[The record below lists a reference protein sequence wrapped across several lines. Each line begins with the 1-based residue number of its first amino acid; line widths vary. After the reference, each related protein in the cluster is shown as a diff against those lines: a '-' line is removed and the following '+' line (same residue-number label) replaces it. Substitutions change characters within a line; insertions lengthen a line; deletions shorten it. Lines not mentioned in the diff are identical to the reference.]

1 MNTQV
6 LSQPKGGADFSAGR
20 FISWKGTIIALVGI
34 SLLMTFYRWF
44 QGAYGWS
51 AGTDST
57 MAVFD
62 ETWMA
67 LLKIQLPVI
76 VAAWIG
82 VWSYLWM
89 TRDRHLDKLQP
100 KEELQRYFTLILFI
114 LVYAFAVYFA
124 ASFFAEEDAAWHQVV
139 VRDTSFTPSHIVLFY
154 GTMPLYIT
162 FGVGSLLYAVTRLPK
177 FAANISIPFFLAVA
191 GPLMILPNLGYNEWG
206 HAFWMLE
213 EVFTAPLHWG
223 FVMLGWSVLALGG
236 LLVQIMMHMVEL
248 FAKVDKE
255 ENLKAA

>member
-1 MNTQV
+1 MSTQV
-6 LSQPKGGADFSAGR
+6 SQQPRGADSLSVGA
-20 FISWKGTIIALVGI
+20 FISLKGAILGLAGVMG
-34 SLLMTFYRWF
+34 LMVFYRWF
-44 QGAYGWS
+44 QGNYAWT
-51 AGTDST
+51 AGLDAT
-57 MAVFD
+57 MPIFD
-62 ETWMA
+62 KVWMG
-67 LLKIQLPVI
+67 LLSIQLPLI

-82 VWSYLWM
+82 TWSYLWF

-100 KEELQRYFTLILFI
+100 KEEIKRYFTLVLFI
-114 LVYAFAVYFA
+114 LVYALAVYFA
-124 ASFFAEEDAAWHQVV
+124 ASFFAEEDAAWHQVA

-162 FGVGSLLYAVTRLPK
+162 FGVGSMLYAITRLPK

-223 FVMLGWSVLALGG
+223 FVVLGWSVLALGG
-236 LLVQIMMHMVEL
+236 LLVQIMMHVIEL
-248 FAKVDKE
+248 IAKVDKE